1 MSAEY
6 RDSIYQIKRNRT
18 TLSGSWTAGVQDRKQ
33 FVTIE
38 FKEKKEIRAI
48 LTQGAISLSPRF
60 IKAFKFLYSQD
71 CKTYDVIKTA
81 NGTDKMFTGGS
92 DPDTVVT
99 NTLARGIVALCV
111 QIHPTDWSN
120 VISMRFDILGCNA
133 GIGTACKTSSDCITE
148 KAVCIDGYCT
158 CETGIF
164 NRKTHTC
171 NSVPLLPFG
180 AEAGD
185 SFLNTNTQ
193 CGNEVEFKPGF
204 PVQDEMYTRLYVC
217 TNGYVSIGMQYA
229 NPNPPSNASVVNG
242 GAILAPFYANILNG
256 NVSYR
261 TLDTLTKPSTL
272 NDTSLLLIKQYL
284 SITDNNEA
292 FDVKFALIATWSN
305 MLPYQTSFQQTLK
318 NTFQLVM
325 ASDGISTH
333 AIFIYGKRMMNWK
346 MMNANRPD
354 VFVGVIDQG
363 KLLYSN
369 IFSFKQPVLQLDAY
383 GHTKGVDG
391 LIIKPLTTS
400 NKRMVNYA
408 VQCLS
413 WYKLHI
419 HEVEFQ
425 HKRMDNIPSCPCSL
439 SMANRDP
446 LVRGETKVNNKTIC
460 IDILISESMEPNGMV
475 CCYDKES
482 EQWTGEIP
490 YAGGLYAFHPDF
502 SMQQHIREDVEPK
515 TTCCE
520 KSNYCHLY
528 YKLRPIGTCYKE
540 TWFDFAVSWGDPHIL
555 TLDGKRYI
563 FNGLG
568 EYTLLTYKHGGKEFS
583 LQARTER
590 AIKAN
595 GQLSDATL
603 FSAFAAFDSY
613 NSSVH
618 VEVNN
623 DNEGFLAFVNKID
636 VTQDIQK
643 KNSSHLFSDSKH
655 MFVKKYT
662 SETKTTDASIEV
674 SFLSAGVTLNITAR
688 NGMLSLSTIVKTAL
702 HGRVRGLLGNFDGN
716 PDNDFITPDN
726 LTLDP
731 NMNESEIF
739 DFGKTWEID
748 ASRSAFRYPQKKNH
762 SSFQNS
768 SFVPRFLDTVA
779 NETFDAAK
787 ATCGGSEDLAC
798 IFDQVFTE
806 NENISRQTLE
816 ITNASQATEVEL
828 NRRIPD
834 LQSCGKIDVT
844 TGNESF
850 TCALVFD
857 DNVIKYNIFQNV
869 NQSIEVNLTT
879 KTLIYIHDPETPIQ
893 NIRLVVENADG
904 GVSPIA
910 SIPVYICSGCS
921 DHGFCLDETV
931 EEQHSFSSF
940 RYRKCRCD
948 EQYTGVNCE
957 SDFDGCASNPCSGG
971 RNCTDIPASNQT
983 IAGLAF
989 RCSSCPDGF
998 NDDGIKCQDI
1008 DECTGNSSLC
1018 EQKCINTE
1026 GSYTCVCH
1034 EGYRISRTECT
1045 DINECEEA
1053 THDCPHICENRL
1065 GSYSCKC
1072 HFGYRHN
1079 AASMECEIETGLD
1092 PCSGVSLDCSQ
1103 ADGCTL
1109 DEENEA
1115 TCFCNDGYELRENSN
1130 ICTDID
1136 ECTRN
1141 VCPQEC
1147 KNSNGSYTCICY
1159 PGFKLHG
1166 TKECIECSLPFYGNN
1181 CEKICRCSSRGTIQ
1195 CHSVKGCVCQ
1205 EGWMGETCDEDVDEC
1220 VYAINPCNDT
1230 YKRCVNT
1237 DGSFRCDCMDGFE
1250 ETREGFCKDINE
1262 CASPIMN
1269 ECGKYMDCKNTN
1281 GSYTCECNNGY
1292 TMIKDSCVDID
1303 ECSLG
1308 LSGCEYQCENLPG
1321 RYNCYCF
1328 YGYKLQSDRRSC
1340 RQVEDP
1346 CRTLGNFNCS
1356 HICVIDVT
1364 AKCSCPH
1371 GYELIDDGQTCYD
1384 TNECL
1389 NEELN
1394 KCSPNNT
1401 CKNTLGSYKCDCE
1414 YGFKLSND
1422 GRTCEECD
1430 IFHYGPN
1437 CNKEC
1442 NCLHGYYDKVKGCNC
1457 TEGWSGE
1464 NCDADLDECNPPD
1477 AYSCPGNAT
1486 CINTLGSFI
1495 CKCSTGYTLENGTC
1509 TNIDECLHPS
1519 LNNCD
1524 QLCEDTP
1531 GTYECKCHKGL
1542 FWSDLA
1548 CTDIDECSPGKGSC
1562 EQGCHNTHG
1571 SYISMN
1577 AKENRTPVITF
1588 VKIRKEAMIVC
1599 AKMGIS
1605 SKKIKD
1611 RVRVKTKFQ

>member
-1 MSAEY
+1 
-6 RDSIYQIKRNRT
+6 
-18 TLSGSWTAGVQDRKQ
+18 
-33 FVTIE
+33 
-38 FKEKKEIRAI
+38 
-48 LTQGAISLSPRF
+48 
-60 IKAFKFLYSQD
+60 
-71 CKTYDVIKTA
+71 
-81 NGTDKMFTGGS
+81 
-92 DPDTVVT
+92 
-99 NTLARGIVALCV
+99 
-111 QIHPTDWSN
+111 
-120 VISMRFDILGCNA
+120 
-133 GIGTACKTSSDCITE
+133 
-148 KAVCIDGYCT
+148 
-158 CETGIF
+158 
-164 NRKTHTC
+164 
-171 NSVPLLPFG
+171 
-180 AEAGD
+180 
-185 SFLNTNTQ
+185 
-193 CGNEVEFKPGF
+193 
-204 PVQDEMYTRLYVC
+204 
-217 TNGYVSIGMQYA
+217 
-229 NPNPPSNASVVNG
+229 
-242 GAILAPFYANILNG
+242 
-256 NVSYR
+256 
-261 TLDTLTKPSTL
+261 
-272 NDTSLLLIKQYL
+272 
-284 SITDNNEA
+284 
-292 FDVKFALIATWSN
+292 
-305 MLPYQTSFQQTLK
+305 
-318 NTFQLVM
+318 
-325 ASDGISTH
+325 
-333 AIFIYGKRMMNWK
+333 
-346 MMNANRPD
+346 
-354 VFVGVIDQG
+354 
-363 KLLYSN
+363 
-369 IFSFKQPVLQLDAY
+369 
-383 GHTKGVDG
+383 
-391 LIIKPLTTS
+391 
-400 NKRMVNYA
+400 
-408 VQCLS
+408 
-413 WYKLHI
+413 
-419 HEVEFQ
+419 
-425 HKRMDNIPSCPCSL
+425 
-439 SMANRDP
+439 MANRDP

-568 EYTLLTYKHGGKEFS
+568 EYTLLTYKHGGEEFS

-603 FSAFAAFDSY
+603 FSVFAAFDSY

-623 DNEGFLAFVNKID
+623 DNEGFLAIVNKID

-762 SSFQNS
+762 SSFQNN

-779 NETFDAAK
+779 NETLDAAK

-828 NRRIPD
+828 
-834 LQSCGKIDVT
+834 S
-844 TGNESF
+844 
-850 TCALVFD
+850 
-857 DNVIKYNIFQNV
+857 
-869 NQSIEVNLTT
+869 
-879 KTLIYIHDPETPIQ
+879 
-893 NIRLVVENADG
+893 
-904 GVSPIA
+904 
-910 SIPVYICSGCS
+910 
-921 DHGFCLDETV
+921 
-931 EEQHSFSSF
+931 
-940 RYRKCRCD
+940 
-948 EQYTGVNCE
+948 VNCE

-971 RNCTDIPASNQT
+971 RNCTDIPASNHT

-1018 EQKCINTE
+1018 EQKCINIE
-1026 GSYTCVCH
+1026 GSYTCVCQ

-1045 DINECEEA
+1045 
-1053 THDCPHICENRL
+1053 
-1065 GSYSCKC
+1065 
-1072 HFGYRHN
+1072 
-1079 AASMECEIETGLD
+1079 D

-1166 TKECIECSLPFYGNN
+1166 TKECIECSLPFYGYN

-1205 EGWMGETCDEDVDEC
+1205 EGWTGETCDDDIDEC
-1220 VYAINPCNDT
+1220 LYDINPCSDT

-1237 DGSFRCDCMDGFE
+1237 DGAFRCDCMDGFE
-1250 ETREGFCKDINE
+1250 ETREGLCKV
-1262 CASPIMN
+1262 A
-1269 ECGKYMDCKNTN
+1269 
-1281 GSYTCECNNGY
+1281 
-1292 TMIKDSCVDID
+1292 
-1303 ECSLG
+1303 
-1308 LSGCEYQCENLPG
+1308 
-1321 RYNCYCF
+1321 
-1328 YGYKLQSDRRSC
+1328 
-1340 RQVEDP
+1340 DP
-1346 CRTLGNFNCS
+1346 CRSFGNLNCS
-1356 HICVIDVT
+1356 NICVVDDTCT
-1364 AKCSCPH
+1364 AKCTCPN
-1371 GYELIDDGQTCYD
+1371 GYELNDDAQTCND

-1389 NEELN
+1389 HEELN
-1394 KCSPNNT
+1394 KCRPNNT
-1401 CKNTLGSYKCDCE
+1401 CENTAGSYKCDCE
-1414 YGFKLSND
+1414 DGFKLSND
-1422 GRTCEECD
+1422 GRTCE
-1430 IFHYGPN
+1430 
-1437 CNKEC
+1437 
-1442 NCLHGYYDKVKGCNC
+1442 GCNC
-1457 TEGWSGE
+1457 TEGWSGG
-1464 NCDADLDECNPPD
+1464 NCDADLDECSPPD
-1477 AYSCPGNAT
+1477 AYSCPGNAK
-1486 CINTLGSFI
+1486 CVNTLGSFI
-1495 CKCSTGYTLENGTC
+1495 CKCFTGYTLENGTC
-1509 TNIDECLHPS
+1509 TNIDECLNPS
-1519 LNNCD
+1519 LNDCD
-1524 QLCEDTP
+1524 QKCADTP
-1531 GTYECKCHKGL
+1531 GNYECKCHEGYN
-1542 FWSDLA
+1542 WTSSVLA
-1548 CTDIDECSPGKGSC
+1548 CTDIDECSKDPGKCEQNCQNTVGSYVCSCIEGFSLDLTDRQSCIVVSKCNDTEKSLCQNNSQCVKQGNDSKCYCKKGFSTKENNECIDINECDGKSYPCDHFCKNTQGSYDCMCKDGYFLKEDKRSC
-1562 EQGCHNTHG
+1562 EECKQGYFGSNCTSKCLCEMENTASCDTLNGNCYCLNGWAGHNCTLDVDECSSESMYTCPEHSLCFNTNG
-1571 SYISMN
+1571 SYGCTCNNGFQKLENGTCKRCDNYHFGYGCLQTCACFENETQFSCGNLDGVCGCKPGFGRENISDACSRCTN
-1577 AKENRTPVITF
+1577 NTYGIDCTEKCNCNLTNSANVLRLCN
-1588 VKIRKEAMIVC
+1588 EANGTC
-1599 AKMGIS
+1599 
-1605 SKKIKD
+1605 
-1611 RVRVKTKFQ
+1611 